1 MKVNQIKPVKDK
13 KWRVVHIS
21 GKILC
26 NDVSYECAQ
35 RMFGMYE
42 YSRGYTEPDRVIVW
56 VY

>member
-1 MKVNQIKPVKDK
+1 MKVNQMKPVKDK

-26 NDVSYECAQ
+26 NDVSYETVCNLFRA
-35 RMFGMYE
+35 YE
-42 YSRGYTEPDRVIVW
+42 YSRGYTEPDRVTVW